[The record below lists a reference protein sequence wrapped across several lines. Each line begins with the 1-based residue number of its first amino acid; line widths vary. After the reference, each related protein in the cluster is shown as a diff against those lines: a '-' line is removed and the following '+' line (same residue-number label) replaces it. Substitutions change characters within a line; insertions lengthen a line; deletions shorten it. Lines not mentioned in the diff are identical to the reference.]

1 MKKKKP
7 TQIIALFFLSFALVL
22 GVFAAKNIKAQA
34 EARDNVIT
42 SISMTDEK
50 GQPLDGTLDKWE
62 NFRLNAKFSLPN
74 KTVKQGDTTT
84 ISLPEKLRFNRSEEF
99 EIKDKDGNTVATA
112 KLDAATK
119 TATLTY
125 TDYAE
130 THSDVTGSFYF
141 NVLVD
146 HTVVTQKET
155 VPVTIEV
162 EGKVFNVGNVDFTGV
177 GEAKTSDMTKSGWI
191 DSQGVIH
198 YQIPVNRSGKKFPAA
213 VITDLLKSQGVT
225 YVKESFKIQKGTW
238 GTKGSEWEFQNGT
251 DVTNQFTVNFQGET
265 GFAINLGDIAETDA
279 YLITYD
285 AKADYKLSDGEILKN
300 TASLTSNGEKITDVT
315 YGQTFRESG
324 GTAEGYVYSIKLHK
338 KNKDNDPL
346 AGAVFVVTRDANG
359 QIIGEFTT
367 DAEGNIT
374 VSGLLKDDY
383 TITEKTAPDGY
394 QLSGESIKISED
406 DFGSDKSVAKDVV
419 NEKIPETTTTETTT
433 TESTTTTEEPTTT
446 TEAPTTTTEEP
457 TTTTEAPTT
466 TTEEPTT
473 TTEIDITDSTK
484 VDYPTTTTTAAETT
498 TEEVTSTTEGA
509 TTTSDVSETT
519 TQGESTTEVAT
530 TTTEAP
536 TTEAPTTTENL
547 TTTETAATTTEVPA
561 ATSQATTTTEPGT
574 TQAPAATTSSAG
586 TTSQAPGEKASGK
599 RKHGLPST
607 GSESGFALSLLGL
620 VSVSAAGIV
629 YYRKHLS

>member
-50 GQPLDGTLDKWE
+50 GNPLDGTLEKWE

-191 DSQGVIH
+191 DSQGIIH
-198 YQIPVNRSGKKFPAA
+198 YQIPVNRSGKKFSAA
-213 VITDLLKSQGVT
+213 VITDLLKSQGVS
-225 YVKESFKIQKGTW
+225 YVEGSFKIQKGTW
-238 GTKGSEWEFQNGT
+238 GTKGSEWEFQNGV
-251 DVTNQFTVNFQGET
+251 DVTNQFSVNFQGET

-300 TASLTSNGEKITDVT
+300 TASLTSNGQKITDVT

-359 QIIGEFTT
+359 QVIGEFTT

-457 TTTTEAPTT
+457 
-466 TTEEPTT
+466 
-473 TTEIDITDSTK
+473 
-484 VDYPTTTTTAAETT
+484 TTTTAAETT